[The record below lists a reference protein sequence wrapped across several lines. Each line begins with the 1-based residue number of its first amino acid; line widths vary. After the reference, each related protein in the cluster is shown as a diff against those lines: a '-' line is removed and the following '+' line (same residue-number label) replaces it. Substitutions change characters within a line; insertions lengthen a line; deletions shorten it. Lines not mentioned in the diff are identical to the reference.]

1 MIVVMCVHI
10 KSGAARAM
18 LENIAGLKIFIVES
32 RNLAIPAL
40 TDLFIAL
47 QKWFHP
53 RPLLRWKAGNA
64 TNTSRAE
71 RLSNIR

>member
-10 KSGAARAM
+10 KNGAARAM
-18 LENIAGLKIFIVES
+18 LEHIAGLIFIVES

-47 QKWFHP
+47 QKWFHHG
-53 RPLLRWKAGNA
+53 PLLR
-64 TNTSRAE
+64 
-71 RLSNIR
+71 